1 MSLSQSETATMKCHG
16 CSREVRVPAGKV
28 RWHLRTKPP
37 AQPYVM
43 FCSAKCQ
50 RSYVA
55 REGARQQDDLVNHG

>member
-1 MSLSQSETATMKCHG
+1 
-16 CSREVRVPAGKV
+16 VRVPAGKV